1 MRGMRRKR
9 RRSCRYLPPARTHA
23 LGRATESQLVQ
34 PVVSQAM
41 QREKRPQ
48 AVSAL
53 VHCAAVHAA
62 LPEIPRSVAV
72 RSAHARCRP
81 TRLDRANKS
90 RALVHMIGSRWIVC
104 RADVKY
110 LRTSIVNRGEARW
123 AQGAGR
129 YLSRS
134 FCFSSMMSESMS
146 AADGS
151 AQRPLMIS
159 MCQRACAMEC
169 ATESHQSAPSS
180 APASDGPAAQ
190 HAPEAPALS

>member
-1 MRGMRRKR
+1 MPITMSLAALRSARVARGDRECTRATSTPTRGSATVRGMRRKR

-34 PVVSQAM
+34 PVLSQAM

-81 TRLDRANKS
+81 THSDRANQFKS
-90 RALVHMIGSRWIVC
+90 VHIIGSRWIVC
-104 RADVKY
+104 LADVKY
-110 LRTSIVNRGEARW
+110 LRTSSIGERRGGRR
-123 AQGAGR
+123 AQGDA
-129 YLSRS
+129 
-134 FCFSSMMSESMS
+134 F
-146 AADGS
+146 
-151 AQRPLMIS
+151 
-159 MCQRACAMEC
+159 
-169 ATESHQSAPSS
+169 
-180 APASDGPAAQ
+180 PAASVSR
-190 HAPEAPALS
+190 A

>member
-34 PVVSQAM
+34 PVPSNAM

-123 AQGAGR
+123 AVGAGHKAMPFPQLLFLEHDVR
-129 YLSRS
+129 VHVGGGWERATPLDDLDVPARL
-134 FCFSSMMSESMS
+134 C
-146 AADGS
+146 DGV
-151 AQRPLMIS
+151 RHRITP
-159 MCQRACAMEC
+159 EC
-169 ATESHQSAPSS
+169 AVECSR
-180 APASDGPAAQ
+180 
-190 HAPEAPALS
+190 E